1 MYAIYIYGNIY
12 HPYTP
17 NVSIYTIHGS
27 YGILLM
33 DYIYSI
39 PMEIPWNF
47 PWNPTFYPS
56 QSIISRWNSPNWG
69 TFLHFPS
76 ISHPFPEN
84 PPLPALRLRCSD
96 RDANAANEEPPLLE
110 EELLQMKVP
119 WMLQFASDLR
129 LGVLSMKICLI
140 QEIAWEFYSYIYF
153 LRDTCMELIFGLI
166 KQVHL
171 PKSGID
177 WQKEGIWVARIW
189 GYQQSKSCCSHK

>member
-1 MYAIYIYGNIY
+1 M
-12 HPYTP
+12 
-17 NVSIYTIHGS
+17 
-27 YGILLM
+27 
-33 DYIYSI
+33 
-39 PMEIPWNF
+39 
-47 PWNPTFYPS
+47 
-56 QSIISRWNSPNWG
+56 G

-84 PPLPALRLRCSD
+84 LPLPALRLRCSD

-140 QEIAWEFYSYIYF
+140 QKIAWEFYSYIFF

-177 WQKEGIWVARIW
+177 WQKEGI
-189 GYQQSKSCCSHK
+189 